1 MLPFVLT
8 IVAASGLFLLAG
20 AARNHG
26 WYVADQLCLRGP
38 ALCDSP
44 GVLWIVIAAV
54 ALVVTIRAVAK
65 T

>member
-1 MLPFVLT
+1 MLPFVMT
-8 IVAASGLFLLAG
+8 VVAASGLFLLAG
-20 AARNHG
+20 AARNQG

-44 GVLWIVIAAV
+44 GALWMAIAAV
-54 ALVVTIRAVAK
+54 ALVVTIRAVVK

>member
-20 AARNHG
+20 ATRNQG

-44 GVLWIVIAAV
+44 GLLWIAIAVV
-54 ALVVTIRAVAK
+54 ALVLSIRAVVK